1 MLSRVRASRRV
12 DDRAPPLDRARLAT
26 LEPSRRIPGR
36 NRTKADI
43 VVYRIDGVDVAV
55 KDYRARPFAMRQT
68 LGRLQVRWESA
79 AYRAAHGISGLPRF
93 RGRVDA
99 FALATEWIDGRPLS
113 ELQPGEVDPSCFDD
127 LGRLLEALHAQ
138 GIALSDLHH
147 RDVLLD
153 RDGTIWVLDLATA
166 WTLGRRPGRMRQRL
180 FRRLCELD
188 RLALA
193 RMRARFGGGDPER
206 AVDEFGGPVAAW
218 HRRGRRLKHW
228 LNRLRG
234 KSRR

>member
-1 MLSRVRASRRV
+1 MLSRVRTSSGG
-12 DDRAPPLDRARLAT
+12 DEGPPPVDRARLAT

-55 KDYRARPFAMRQT
+55 KDYGERPFAFRQT
-68 LGRLQVRWESA
+68 LGRLQVRWEAA
-79 AYRAAHGISGLPRF
+79 AYRAAHGIPGLPRF

-113 ELQPGEVDPSCFDD
+113 AIPPGEVDPACFDD
-127 LGRLLEALHAQ
+127 LGRVLATLHEN
-138 GIALSDLHH
+138 GIALADLHH
-147 RDVLLD
+147 RDVLMG
-153 RDGTIWVLDLATA
+153 RDGSVWVLDLVTA
-166 WTLGRRPGRMRQRL
+166 WTLGRRPGKLRRCL

-188 RLALA
+188 QLALA
-193 RMRARFGGGDPER
+193 RMRARFGGGDPDR

-218 HRRGRRLKHW
+218 HRRGRRLKRW

-234 KSRR
+234 RPGR